1 MSASIGQS
9 IEAVCKEKGI
19 DRDVVIEAVK
29 EAVRAAARKQFK
41 SGEEIQVEWSPET
54 GLEIFASKVV
64 VETVENEGR
73 ELSLGEARELA
84 GDEVEIGDELQL
96 PLPVEDMG
104 RIAAQTA
111 KQILFQKVRDAER
124 ANIYEQYIDKVGD
137 LVNGYVKRFERGD
150 IIVDLG
156 TVEALLPRNQQSR
169 GETWNQGERIR
180 VVIDDVSK
188 ESKGPQVIVSRTSP
202 EILKRLFEME
212 VPEIYDGTVV
222 IKSAVRE
229 PGERAKIAVA
239 STERDV
245 DPVGACVGM
254 KGSRVQAIIREL
266 RGEKIDIIE
275 WSDEPSVFAANALS
289 PAKVNQVRI
298 TDIEHRQM
306 EVIVNED
313 QLSLAIGKRGQ
324 NVRLATK
331 LVGWNIDIRSEEELK
346 REVAAQM
353 GAMIASGESVPLERL
368 EGMNPAMVSTL
379 ADHGIDDIESLA
391 NATVDDIAD
400 FLDVSID
407 QAEALIGAAQT
418 VVESA
423 RVAAE
428 SEGAEG
434 EEAQSEETGEAG
446 AASEQT
452 PASAEAGVTE
462 SSVDAV
468 AAAGG
473 AGTGGEEPPG
483 VEGERPAA
491 GPEGE
496 TGFESEE
503 GRTVEQHAASFEA
516 DPNADAGEV
525 EPSEAMIA
533 EGYDEAVETQPPFM
547 AEDLSPD
554 NLLAKDAAEPV
565 AATEVEQMS
574 ADELLLQ
581 GAGRDLRPDTITPA
595 PDIFSAEAAVIQNHG
610 AYTEEERPSTLDAET
625 SGVAGATVREG
636 EEADEESLVA
646 PAALDETEEGETE
659 VASPVADLGG
669 EASAPEVQVSS
680 APTPAGR
687 GEPTPV
693 ENVAEDEAEDA
704 SGNVE

>member
-9 IEAVCKEKGI
+9 IDAVCKEKGI

-41 SGEEIQVEWSPET
+41 SGEEIQVEWSPES

-64 VETVENEGR
+64 VEEVTNQGR
-73 ELSLGEARELA
+73 ELSLDEARELA
-84 GDEVEIGDELQL
+84 GDEVDIGDELQL

-137 LVNGYVKRFERGD
+137 LVNGYIKRFERGD

-368 EGMNPAMVSTL
+368 EGMNPAMVATL
-379 ADHGIDDIESLA
+379 AEHGVGDIESLA

-407 QAEALIGAAQT
+407 QAEALIGAAQA

-423 RVAAE
+423 LVAEAE
-428 SEGAEG
+428 
-434 EEAQSEETGEAG
+434 EAG
-446 AASEQT
+446 ALPE
-452 PASAEAGVTE
+452 ASAEAAPEETPATE
-462 SSVDAV
+462 EAT
-468 AAAGG
+468 
-473 AGTGGEEPPG
+473 AGT
-483 VEGERPAA
+483 
-491 GPEGE
+491 EGE
-496 TGFESEE
+496 TAEAAAEPEVEMAEESE
-503 GRTVEQHAASFEA
+503 GRQTVEQHAASFEA
-516 DPNADAGEV
+516 DPNAEVGEV
-525 EPSEAMIA
+525 EPSEAMTA
-533 EGYDEAVETQPPFM
+533 EGYDEAVETRPPFM

-565 AATEVEQMS
+565 ALTEVEQMS

-595 PDIFSAEAAVIQNHG
+595 PDISSAEAAVIQNRG
-610 AYTEEERPSTLDAET
+610 AYAEEERPSTLDVETDGIAEP
-625 SGVAGATVREG
+625 VVR
-636 EEADEESLVA
+636 EADEA
-646 PAALDETEEGETE
+646 EEDSP
-659 VASPVADLGG
+659 ASPVADLGG

-680 APTPAGR
+680 APTPASEAG
-687 GEPTPV
+687 PTAV
-693 ENVAEDEAEDA
+693 EHVAEDEAEDA
-704 SGNVE
+704 SGNA